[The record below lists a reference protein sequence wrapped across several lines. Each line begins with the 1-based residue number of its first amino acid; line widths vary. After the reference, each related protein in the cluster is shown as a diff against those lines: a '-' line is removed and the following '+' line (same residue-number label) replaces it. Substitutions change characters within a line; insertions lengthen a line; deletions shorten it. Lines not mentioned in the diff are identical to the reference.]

1 MEEFYRQ
8 KKILEAKAKAQAR
21 EDFRSQVSQKPKRPS
36 SIADLYLRLEGYLP
50 PLPPKETTDSPPETT
65 SRRQVT
71 SLLFKP
77 HHRLLPYS
85 DEAPD
90 WNPGGKKV
98 HPMLR
103 HRVNPYPDAK
113 RKTQRVKASSSVPK
127 ATEAQPSAPKIRS
140 VASVAVQTTQTQ
152 PSTSVTNEVN
162 VEAVRVQ
169 PSTSV
174 PNDVISE
181 VTHTQIPVP
190 VSNNMI
196 VEEMNA
202 QPSPPSSK
210 DASME
215 SGRHTSPMSVDVS
228 VESGRHTS
236 PMSVDVS
243 MESAENVL
251 LSPSTSMGAPP
262 PRIQNDCFS
271 VASGPLSTSGASS
284 LRVGR
289 VKSSRNHIPR
299 PYTIRSSARSLAEGD
314 GFMPDRDKEIAMLEE
329 AAKNVPLFNLPAN
342 FSFTENVGHSTTS
355 TFFFTNNCSQKQ
367 HTEHDATAAKASYT
381 ESLPHSTPGVP
392 PAQEMQSTVSS
403 VPNFFASSAAFQ
415 PLEIKTPSS
424 MFGAQGS
431 TTLVSNPAPLH
442 AASSISSPGVPF
454 NGTPSANLIAKGH
467 VNPPLPSFPTEDAAN
482 PLWDGDKK
490 TENAQRDQNL
500 SLGQQAYA
508 PAASMSYG
516 GRSSV

>member
-8 KKILEAKAKAQAR
+8 KKILEAKAKDFGSQA
-21 EDFRSQVSQKPKRPS
+21 SQKPKRPS
-36 SIADLYLRLEGYLP
+36 CIADLYLHSGGYQPL
-50 PLPPKETTDSPPETT
+50 LPPKETTDSPQETR

-71 SLLFKP
+71 SLLFQPFHK
-77 HHRLLPYS
+77 LLPYS

-152 PSTSVTNEVN
+152 PSTSVTNEAN

-181 VTHTQIPVP
+181 VAHTQIPVS
-190 VSNNMI
+190 VSNNTIM
-196 VEEMNA
+196 EKEMNA
-202 QPSPPSSK
+202 QPSPPSPK

-251 LSPSTSMGAPP
+251 LSPSMGAPP
-262 PRIQNDCFS
+262 RLFKMIVFLLLQVHCQRL
-271 VASGPLSTSGASS
+271 VHL
-284 LRVGR
+284 
-289 VKSSRNHIPR
+289 
-299 PYTIRSSARSLAEGD
+299 PYE
-314 GFMPDRDKEIAMLEE
+314 
-329 AAKNVPLFNLPAN
+329 
-342 FSFTENVGHSTTS
+342 
-355 TFFFTNNCSQKQ
+355 
-367 HTEHDATAAKASYT
+367 
-381 ESLPHSTPGVP
+381 
-392 PAQEMQSTVSS
+392 
-403 VPNFFASSAAFQ
+403 
-415 PLEIKTPSS
+415 
-424 MFGAQGS
+424 
-431 TTLVSNPAPLH
+431 LV
-442 AASSISSPGVPF
+442 V
-454 NGTPSANLIAKGH
+454 
-467 VNPPLPSFPTEDAAN
+467 
-482 PLWDGDKK
+482 
-490 TENAQRDQNL
+490 
-500 SLGQQAYA
+500 
-508 PAASMSYG
+508 
-516 GRSSV
+516 

>member
-1 MEEFYRQ
+1 VNRENKQLEEFLRQ
-8 KKILEAKAKAQAR
+8 KKILEAQAKAKAR
-21 EDFRSQVSQKPKRPS
+21 EDFRLQASQKPKMPS
-36 SIADLYLRLEGYLP
+36 CIADLYLRLEDYKL
-50 PLPPKETTDSPPETT
+50 PLPPKETTDSPQETT

-113 RKTQRVKASSSVPK
+113 RKTQRVKASSSVLK

-152 PSTSVTNEVN
+152 PSTSVTDEVN
-162 VEAVRVQ
+162 VEAARVQ

-181 VTHTQIPVP
+181 VAHTQIPVS
-190 VSNNMI
+190 VSNNTI

-202 QPSPPSSK
+202 QPSPPPSK

-262 PRIQNDCFS
+262 LIQNDCFS

-284 LRVGR
+284 LRVGH
-289 VKSSRNHIPR
+289 VKSRNHIPR

-314 GFMPDRDKEIAMLEE
+314 GFMSDRDKEMAMLEE

-342 FSFTENVGHSTTS
+342 FSFTKNVGHSTTS
-355 TFFFTNNCSQKQ
+355 
-367 HTEHDATAAKASYT
+367 
-381 ESLPHSTPGVP
+381 
-392 PAQEMQSTVSS
+392 
-403 VPNFFASSAAFQ
+403 NFF
-415 PLEIKTPSS
+415 
-424 MFGAQGS
+424 
-431 TTLVSNPAPLH
+431 
-442 AASSISSPGVPF
+442 
-454 NGTPSANLIAKGH
+454 
-467 VNPPLPSFPTEDAAN
+467 
-482 PLWDGDKK
+482 
-490 TENAQRDQNL
+490 
-500 SLGQQAYA
+500 
-508 PAASMSYG
+508 
-516 GRSSV
+516 

>member
-1 MEEFYRQ
+1 LQRVWREKVNRENKQWEEFCRQ
-8 KKILEAKAKAQAR
+8 KKILEAKAKAKAR
-21 EDFRSQVSQKPKRPS
+21 EDFQLQASQKPKRPS
-36 SIADLYLRLEGYLP
+36 GAVDLYLRLEGYKP
-50 PLPPKETTDSPPETT
+50 PLPPKETTDSSMETRA
-65 SRRQVT
+65 RRQVT

-77 HHRLLPYS
+77 YDKLLPYS

-152 PSTSVTNEVN
+152 PSTSVTDEVN
-162 VEAVRVQ
+162 VEAARVQ

-181 VTHTQIPVP
+181 VAHTQIPVS
-190 VSNNMI
+190 VSNNTI

-202 QPSPPSSK
+202 QPSPPPSK

-251 LSPSTSMGAPP
+251 LSPSTSMGAPSL
-262 PRIQNDCFS
+262 IQNDCFS

-284 LRVGR
+284 LRVGH
-289 VKSSRNHIPR
+289 VKSRNHIPR

-314 GFMPDRDKEIAMLEE
+314 GFMPDRDKEMAMLEE

-342 FSFTENVGHSTTS
+342 FSFTKNVGHSTT
-355 TFFFTNNCSQKQ
+355 NN
-367 HTEHDATAAKASYT
+367 
-381 ESLPHSTPGVP
+381 
-392 PAQEMQSTVSS
+392 
-403 VPNFFASSAAFQ
+403 F
-415 PLEIKTPSS
+415 
-424 MFGAQGS
+424 
-431 TTLVSNPAPLH
+431 
-442 AASSISSPGVPF
+442 
-454 NGTPSANLIAKGH
+454 
-467 VNPPLPSFPTEDAAN
+467 
-482 PLWDGDKK
+482 
-490 TENAQRDQNL
+490 
-500 SLGQQAYA
+500 
-508 PAASMSYG
+508 
-516 GRSSV
+516 